1 MSLPRTPGPTTS
13 KSWEADPA
21 SPCDDIVLKP
31 DLPPHSLASPLSALL
46 APKLVGGSHLP
57 GPRSLLGGGPREPT
71 LRRVAAAR
79 KSAGTEPLR
88 PERTDTDPV
97 FAILAPSRQRFTG
110 ELALDAFGP
119 NCVFSIQK
127 TATGRGREAPATG
140 GDGVGRHARSGG
152 NGEGSSPP
160 KGHDLGVAPLK
171 IGAEGSR
178 EG

>member
-31 DLPPHSLASPLSALL
+31 DLPLHSLASPLSALL

-57 GPRSLLGGGPREPT
+57 GPRSLLDGGPREPT

-88 PERTDTDPV
+88 PESTDTDPV

-110 ELALDAFGP
+110 ELALDAFGS
-119 NCVFSIQK
+119 NCGTQHVLHRWISRK
-127 TATGRGREAPATG
+127 TAKHDAGGGRRPRPGATEWG
-140 GDGVGRHARSGG
+140 AMRGAGEMGKDRRHLKVMTLA
-152 NGEGSSPP
+152 SP
-160 KGHDLGVAPLK
+160 
-171 IGAEGSR
+171 R
-178 EG
+178 

>member
-31 DLPPHSLASPLSALL
+31 DLPLHSLASPLSALL

-79 KSAGTEPLR
+79 KSVGTEPLR
-88 PERTDTDPV
+88 PESTDTDPV

-119 NCVFSIQK
+119 NCVPTCSPSRKLPQREGEGG
-127 TATGRGREAPATG
+127 ARDRGR
-140 GDGVGRHARSGG
+140 RSGAPCEERG
-152 NGEGSSPP
+152 KWGRI
-160 KGHDLGVAPLK
+160 VAT
-171 IGAEGSR
+171 
-178 EG
+178 

>member
-1 MSLPRTPGPTTS
+1 MSLTRTPGPTTS

-31 DLPPHSLASPLSALL
+31 DLPLHSLASPLSALL

-88 PERTDTDPV
+88 PESTDTDPV

-119 NCVFSIQK
+119 NWVHNMFSIQK
-127 TATGRGREAPATG
+127 TAQREGEGGARDRGR
-140 GDGVGRHARSGG
+140 RSGAQCEEQG
-152 NGEGSSPP
+152 KWGRI
-160 KGHDLGVAPLK
+160 VAT
-171 IGAEGSR
+171 
-178 EG
+178 

>member
-13 KSWEADPA
+13 KSREADPA

-79 KSAGTEPLR
+79 KSVGTEPLR

-127 TATGRGREAPATG
+127 TAHAGGGGRRPRPGTTEWGAMRGA
-140 GDGVGRHARSGG
+140 
-152 NGEGSSPP
+152 GEMG
-160 KGHDLGVAPLK
+160 KDRRQLK
-171 IGAEGSR
+171 VMTLASTR
-178 EG
+178 

>member
-127 TATGRGREAPATG
+127 TATGGGGGRRPRPGATEWGAMRGAGEMGKDR
-140 GDGVGRHARSGG
+140 RHLKVMTLA
-152 NGEGSSPP
+152 SP
-160 KGHDLGVAPLK
+160 
-171 IGAEGSR
+171 R
-178 EG
+178 

>member
-31 DLPPHSLASPLSALL
+31 DLPLHSLASPLSALL

-79 KSAGTEPLR
+79 KSVGTEPLR
-88 PERTDTDPV
+88 PESTDTDPV

-110 ELALDAFGP
+110 DLALDAFGP
-119 NCVFSIQK
+119 NCVHNIFSIQK
-127 TATGRGREAPATG
+127 TATAG
-140 GDGVGRHARSGG
+140 
-152 NGEGSSPP
+152 GEGRRPRPGATEWGAMRGAGEMGKDRRHLKVMTLASP
-160 KGHDLGVAPLK
+160 
-171 IGAEGSR
+171 R
-178 EG
+178 